1 MGMVTVEP
9 NCDNQT
15 RGAIMDIEGAF
26 AQSKRLNQGWVGT
39 EHILLALLAEPNAA
53 SEILSGLGVTY
64 ERVLGHITSLK
75 PDPDDLV
82 PKPGTDPG
90 MSPAAY
96 GLMGWAAG
104 FAAAARISSPRSEHW
119 LIAFLYASD
128 RGAMWLHPF
137 GVTARAVTDALA
149 ARGIAVPEFPAPEH
163 KPWRGGH
170 MTYVSMKELQP
181 ILDLLS
187 EKHPPGSEWRW
198 GFNTVGK
205 PQRGRVHAEEGIDLA
220 AVITQARKRAATKAK
235 PRKKDEPL
243 APPAGP

>member
-9 NCDNQT
+9 NCENPPEV
-15 RGAIMDIEGAF
+15 AIMIMKAAF
-26 AQSKRLNQGWVGT
+26 DEARQLNQGWVGP
-39 EHILLALLAEPNAA
+39 EHILLAILNEPNLASELLAA
-53 SEILSGLGVTY
+53 LGVTHDRLK
-64 ERVLGHITSLK
+64 EHITTLR
-75 PDPDDLV
+75 PDPDV
-82 PKPGTDPG
+82 GFPKARSDPG
-90 MSPAAY
+90 MNPAAY
-96 GLMGWAAG
+96 GLMGWATG

-128 RGAMWLHPF
+128 RGAMWLYPF
-137 GVTARAVTDALA
+137 GVTATAVTDALA

-181 ILDLLS
+181 IIDLLS
-187 EKHPPGSEWRW
+187 EEHPPGSEWRW

-235 PRKKDEPL
+235 PRKKTSR
-243 APPAGP
+243 